1 MRKASPYV
9 ILWISCTQYLRRSV
23 RTSSSP
29 WSRSD
34 WWEAPRT
41 ATVRGEGG
49 SVIETKGRFDLD
61 KLRDRTSAGAGAP
74 KVGAQGP
81 PRRLAICIRSCYYI
95 YAIRNLQKLTEGACG
110 KPAPATPPSAQWPT
124 GGASSRDMDIG
135 IALPSWQRPCGE
147 VLASRRPRG
156 VRRPRVT
163 QSSLSPS

>member
-1 MRKASPYV
+1 MRKEVEEAQIGMRKASPSV
-9 ILWISCTQYLRRSV
+9 IHLISCTPYLRRSV

-49 SVIETKGRFDLD
+49 SVFETKGRFDLD

-81 PRRLAICIRSCYYI
+81 PRRLAIYIRSCYYI

-110 KPAPATPPSAQWPT
+110 KRPLSRNPPRAWHVQATF
-124 GGASSRDMDIG
+124 SSGKWTAAKR
-135 IALPSWQRPCGE
+135 LSWHGRSNGH
-147 VLASRRPRG
+147 
-156 VRRPRVT
+156 
-163 QSSLSPS
+163 QS